1 MYNYIEYNFT
11 IEPLGVASEI
21 LVAELAELGFES
33 FVDSEN
39 GILAYIQEHLWH
51 KNILNDVHI
60 LQSAEFKISYTFK
73 TIEQINWNEEWER
86 NFSPIVVD
94 DICTIRAPFHE
105 VPNTTYDIIIEPKM
119 SFGTGH
125 HETTYMMLQFLL
137 NIDLQEK
144 KVLDM
149 GCGTS
154 VLAIMAEKRGAKS
167 ITAIDVD
174 DWCVQNSVE
183 NIERNHCKNISVKL
197 GNASLL
203 DNENFDVVI
212 ANINRNILLS
222 DIPQYAKTLPS
233 EGTLLL
239 SGFYESDVPVI
250 TNKCN
255 ENDLK
260 LVEKLERNQWVALKF
275 RKN

>member
-39 GILAYIQEHLWH
+39 GILAYIQENLWH
-51 KNILNDVHI
+51 KNILDDVYI

-197 GNASLL
+197 GDASLL
-203 DNENFDVVI
+203 DNQNFDIVI

-222 DIPQYAKTLPS
+222 DIPQYVKTLPS

-239 SGFYESDVPVI
+239 SGFYESDVLAI
-250 TNKCN
+250 KNKCN
-255 ENDLK
+255 ESNLK

>member
-11 IEPLGVASEI
+11 IEPLGVAPEI

-39 GILAYIQEHLWH
+39 GILAYIQENLWH
-51 KNILNDVHI
+51 KNILDDVYI

-86 NFSPIVVD
+86 NFSPIVID

-137 NIDLQEK
+137 NTDLQEK

-167 ITAIDVD
+167 VTAIDVD

-222 DIPQYAKTLPS
+222 DIPQYTKTLPS

-239 SGFYESDVPVI
+239 SGFYESDVPAI

>member
-39 GILAYIQEHLWH
+39 GISAYIQENLWH
-51 KNILNDVHI
+51 KNILDDVYI

-197 GNASLL
+197 GDASLI

-239 SGFYESDVPVI
+239 SGFYESDIPVI

-255 ENDLK
+255 ESNLK

-275 RKN
+275 KKN

>member
-1 MYNYIEYNFT
+1 MHNYIEYSFT
-11 IEPLGVASEI
+11 IKPLGVASEI

-39 GILAYIQEHLWH
+39 GILAYIQENLWH
-51 KNILNDVHI
+51 KNILDDVYI
-60 LQSAEFKISYTFK
+60 LQSAEFKISYTLK

-137 NIDLQEK
+137 NTDLQEK

-154 VLAIMAEKRGAKS
+154 VLAIMAEKRGAES
-167 ITAIDVD
+167 VTAIDVD

-183 NIERNHCKNISVKL
+183 NIERNYCKNISVKL

-203 DNENFDVVI
+203 DNQNFDIVI

-239 SGFYESDVPVI
+239 SGFYESDIPVI

-255 ENDLK
+255 ESNLK

>member
-39 GILAYIQEHLWH
+39 GILAYIQENLWY
-51 KNILNDVHI
+51 KNILDDVYI
-60 LQSAEFKISYTFK
+60 LQSAKFKISYTLK

-137 NIDLQEK
+137 NTDLQEK

-154 VLAIMAEKRGAKS
+154 VLAIMAEKRGAES
-167 ITAIDVD
+167 VTAIDVD

-197 GNASLL
+197 GDASLL

-239 SGFYESDVPVI
+239 SGFYESDIPVI

-275 RKN
+275 KKN

>member
-39 GILAYIQEHLWH
+39 GILAYIQENLWH
-51 KNILNDVHI
+51 KNILDDVYI

-183 NIERNHCKNISVKL
+183 NIERNYCKNISVKL
-197 GNASLL
+197 GDVSLL

-239 SGFYESDVPVI
+239 SGFYESDVPAI

-255 ENDLK
+255 ESNLK